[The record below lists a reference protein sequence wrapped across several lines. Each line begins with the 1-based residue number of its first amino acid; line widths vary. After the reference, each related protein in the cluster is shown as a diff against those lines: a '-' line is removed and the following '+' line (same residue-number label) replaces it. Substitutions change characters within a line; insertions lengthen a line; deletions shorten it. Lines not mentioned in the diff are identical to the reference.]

1 MIQESDNVWGKKHK
15 ASLEA
20 NKANKYKKE
29 L

>member
-1 MIQESDNVWGKKHK
+1 MIQESDNVWGEKRK

-20 NKANKYKKE
+20 NKANKRKKE